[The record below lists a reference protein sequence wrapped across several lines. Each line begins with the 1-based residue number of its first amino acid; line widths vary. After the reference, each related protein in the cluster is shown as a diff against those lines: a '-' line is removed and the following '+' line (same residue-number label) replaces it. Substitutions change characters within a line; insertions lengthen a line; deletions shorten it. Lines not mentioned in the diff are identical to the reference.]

1 FTVNTTVASGTG
13 NPSGC
18 CWAAST
24 YRRAWR
30 ADTRYRR
37 ANARRTA
44 AGGNRR
50 NRPSARFTRSAYWA
64 TRARRRSSMCHERTI
79 AYVLAVNVFD
89 TSVSGRARPCP
100 KQSLRLRGRSHDVPH
115 QRTGDPAEG
124 GAEHDAHREVDHVAA
139 HRELFELFQHG
150 GPPLRRASHTRA
162 GVRGSVLMS
171 IPPSARASSTAL
183 AMATGGEMIPL
194 SPTPLMPSSLT
205 TEAWSRAV
213 TSSGG
218 IWSARGTP

>member
-13 NPSGC
+13 NPSGV

-100 KQSLRLRGRSHDVPH
+100 KQSLRLRGRSH
-115 QRTGDPAEG
+115 
-124 GAEHDAHREVDHVAA
+124 AA
-139 HRELFELFQHG
+139 
-150 GPPLRRASHTRA
+150 PLGR
-162 GVRGSVLMS
+162 
-171 IPPSARASSTAL
+171 
-183 AMATGGEMIPL
+183 
-194 SPTPLMPSSLT
+194 
-205 TEAWSRAV
+205 
-213 TSSGG
+213 
-218 IWSARGTP
+218 ARGTPRPHPVLQHAGVEPLLDSGPAETSNDR